1 MCSSPISA
9 ADVVELP
16 AEALEP
22 APQDGTSGS
31 IGASTAADQA
41 GYGSPKVEALLYHLR
56 RDAAASAA
64 AEPGVPA
71 IRSIVFSQF
80 TKFLDV
86 VQAALRVE
94 GFHVSR
100 LDGSTSAKKR
110 GEVLRAFQSGGASSP
125 TVLLVSLKAGGVGL
139 NLTAASRVH
148 LLDPWWNAA
157 VEDQAC
163 DRVHRL
169 GQTRDVLIY
178 RYCVENS
185 IEERMIALQEQK
197 KDLISLAFDRRTPE
211 EVRQSR
217 LADVRM
223 LMEIK

>member
-1 MCSSPISA
+1 
-9 ADVVELP
+9 VELP

-31 IGASTAADQA
+31 IGASMAADQA

-86 VQAALRVE
+86 VQAALRAE

-110 GEVLRAFQSGGASSP
+110 GEVLRAFQSGKPS
-125 TVLLVSLKAGGVGL
+125 
-139 NLTAASRVH
+139 
-148 LLDPWWNAA
+148 
-157 VEDQAC
+157 
-163 DRVHRL
+163 
-169 GQTRDVLIY
+169 
-178 RYCVENS
+178 
-185 IEERMIALQEQK
+185 
-197 KDLISLAFDRRTPE
+197 
-211 EVRQSR
+211 RQSTPCCR
-217 LADVRM
+217 ACGPVVGALSGCLARSM
-223 LMEIK
+223 CAC